1 MTLVL
6 GHQSQF
12 TIKGIKFDMK
22 FAVSALKL
30 EFHSKT
36 LQLTSNLFP
45 NSTALKQQVI
55 FDLPPLNLTRLS
67 SAALIPLIANKLFEQ
82 MTRNLK
88 KKMIFFHKWLKQGLP
103 LSLFKNIWMK
113 VKGKYGR
120 MNKSVEVPYRFID
133 MFVLYIWHQWFE
145 FWHFREAFY
154 PIPAILLYVPSDIAS
169 WHSKKSRWH
178 KKCRNGETWRY
189 SCKSQEY
196 KS

>member
-1 MTLVL
+1 MFIQIISMTLVL

-67 SAALIPLIANKLFEQ
+67 SAALIALIANKLFEQ
-82 MTRNLK
+82 ITRNLK
-88 KKMIFFHKWLKQGLP
+88 KKMIFFPQMTKTRPSPILIDK
-103 LSLFKNIWMK
+103 SL
-113 VKGKYGR
+113 VK
-120 MNKSVEVPYRFID
+120 M
-133 MFVLYIWHQWFE
+133 
-145 FWHFREAFY
+145 
-154 PIPAILLYVPSDIAS
+154 
-169 WHSKKSRWH
+169 
-178 KKCRNGETWRY
+178 
-189 SCKSQEY
+189 
-196 KS
+196 

>member
-67 SAALIPLIANKLFEQ
+67 SEALIPLIMYNKLFEQ
-82 MTRNLK
+82 ITNILK
-88 KKMIFFHKWLKQGLP
+88 KKLIFFH
-103 LSLFKNIWMK
+103 
-113 VKGKYGR
+113 
-120 MNKSVEVPYRFID
+120 
-133 MFVLYIWHQWFE
+133 
-145 FWHFREAFY
+145 
-154 PIPAILLYVPSDIAS
+154 
-169 WHSKKSRWH
+169 
-178 KKCRNGETWRY
+178 
-189 SCKSQEY
+189 
-196 KS
+196 